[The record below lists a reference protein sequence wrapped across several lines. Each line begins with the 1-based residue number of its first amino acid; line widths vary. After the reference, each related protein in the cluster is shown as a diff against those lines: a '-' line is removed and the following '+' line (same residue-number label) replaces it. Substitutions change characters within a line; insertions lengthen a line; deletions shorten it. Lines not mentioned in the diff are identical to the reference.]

1 MIVMP
6 GVTGSNKIV
15 SSSSSSKF
23 VSVKCLYLS
32 TYSVLK
38 ETFVHLLQNYQK
50 KILCY
55 YLTIISLQY
64 RHNSNNSRI
73 KAKIMCVTGPLYFH
87 VLLQQNVTQV
97 FSEPTHQ
104 PKTLTL

>member
-1 MIVMP
+1 MSVFINICFKRNIC
-6 GVTGSNKIV
+6 TFIA
-15 SSSSSSKF
+15 KF
-23 VSVKCLYLS
+23 P
-32 TYSVLK
+32 
-38 ETFVHLLQNYQK
+38 K
-50 KILCY
+50 KILYY
-55 YLTIISLQY
+55 YLTIILLQY

-104 PKTLTL
+104 PNTLTL

>member
-1 MIVMP
+1 MP
-6 GVTGSNKIV
+6 GVTGSNKIM
-15 SSSSSSKF
+15 SSSSSSRF
-23 VSVKCLYLS
+23 ISVKCLYLS
-32 TYSVLK
+32 TYVLT
-38 ETFVHLLQNYQK
+38 ETFVHLLQNFQK
-50 KILCY
+50 KILYY
-55 YLTIISLQY
+55 YLTIILLQY

-104 PKTLTL
+104 PNTLTL